1 MSKKKKLSGLGRG
14 ISALIP
20 DLEAMDENTG
30 NFFMCKTEDIV
41 PNRFQPRISFDK
53 EELEKLK
60 NSIVEQGI
68 LQPLLLRKNNDS
80 YELIAGERR
89 LRAAQMAN
97 LTHVPA
103 LVRDLTDEQ
112 MLEVSI
118 IENIQRQELN
128 PLEEAEAY
136 HRLISEFNYTQEKV
150 ARRIGKNRSTIANL
164 LRLRGL
170 PGAIHQ
176 SLARREITTGHARAI
191 LGAGSEDNQIKAWLK
206 VVEKELS
213 VRATE
218 QLIQRIKAE
227 ADKPHTPPPV
237 LPGGEELEPLC
248 STLSSKIN
256 ATVKIKQK
264 GDGGRF
270 EIGFKTR
277 EEFQRLVDLFKRIS

>member
-1 MSKKKKLSGLGRG
+1 MSKKKKLTGLGRG

-30 NFFMCKTEDIV
+30 NFFMCKIEEIV
-41 PNRFQPRISFDK
+41 PNRFQPRINFVE

-60 NSIVEQGI
+60 ESIIEQGI
-68 LQPLLLRKNNDS
+68 LQPLLVRRNSDT

-89 LRAAQMAN
+89 LRAAQRAKF
-97 LTHVPA
+97 THVPA

-170 PGAIHQ
+170 PDAIHQ
-176 SLARREITTGHARAI
+176 SLAKHEISTGHARAI
-191 LGAGSEDNQIKAWLK
+191 LGAGSEENQIKVWLR

-218 QLIQRIKAE
+218 QLVQRIKAE
-227 ADKPHTPPPV
+227 TDMPSTPPPIV
-237 LPGGEELEPLC
+237 QNDEFDRLS

-256 ATVKIKQK
+256 STVKIKHR

-277 EEFQRLVDLFKRIS
+277 EEFQRLVELFNRLT